1 VGLRAPKVCGE
12 PGHDAPAHQ
21 HQLALSSVTAAAD
34 NGLEVTRRDVI
45 VRHDGA
51 EVVRGT
57 ADAEMLGCLL
67 LIEESVVTTAHGLL
81 LESIQFNM
89 KRAELL
95 KEVISTTKDAL
106 FAQIFI
112 HNDVIKWVK
121 VKGVDKT
128 QFDAVIQLYLECLLC
143 FVPGFKGRRDEGL
156 LPRASLLVSSHQ
168 PWRTSKRCNA
178 SLNMQKRQKA
188 RYWRMRLWTRR
199 RSRSA
204 LAKAGLSVPLARR
217 LSQRR

>member
-1 VGLRAPKVCGE
+1 
-12 PGHDAPAHQ
+12 
-21 HQLALSSVTAAAD
+21 
-34 NGLEVTRRDVI
+34 
-45 VRHDGA
+45 
-51 EVVRGT
+51 
-57 ADAEMLGCLL
+57 MLGCLL

-128 QFDAVIQLYLECLLC
+128 QFDAVIQLYLECSLC

-156 LPRASLLVSSHQ
+156 FAEGFFVGFIPPTVANLQEVQCLIEYAKTTKGTVLEDEIVDATKVSFGLGESWIVCTACKAIVTETIGGSKEHAETTKRRADRFRH
-168 PWRTSKRCNA
+168 
-178 SLNMQKRQKA
+178 
-188 RYWRMRLWTRR
+188 
-199 RSRSA
+199 SRS
-204 LAKAGLSVPLARR
+204 LDRGWGRR
-217 LSQRR
+217 QGR